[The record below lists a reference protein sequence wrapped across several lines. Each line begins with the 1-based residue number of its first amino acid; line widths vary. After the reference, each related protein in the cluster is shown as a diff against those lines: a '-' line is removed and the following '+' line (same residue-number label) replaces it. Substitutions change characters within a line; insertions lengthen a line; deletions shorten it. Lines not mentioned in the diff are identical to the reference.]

1 MDYFEYRNGE
11 LFAEGVPVRRIARE
25 VGTPAYIY
33 SLATLKRHYRV
44 FDQAF
49 ARIPHLVCFAMKS
62 NSNLAVLRAFVKEGG
77 GFDIVSAGELFR
89 ALKAGADPKKIVFS
103 GVGKKREELEYALN
117 SGILMFNIESE
128 QEVTFLNEV
137 ARSLGKKA
145 PMSLRVNPDVDPKTH
160 PYISTGM
167 KKSKFG
173 IDIKRSMEVYKKA
186 LSLPNLE
193 VIGVDCHIGS
203 QLTSVLPFVDALSRV
218 REYLDKVLV
227 GYLRKEGANIRYLDL
242 GGGLGIRY
250 EDEEPPQPD
259 EYAAALIQGLEGIEL
274 LDVTLILEP
283 GRVIV
288 GNAGILVTEVLYLKE
303 TDEKKFV
310 VVDGGM
316 NDLIRPALY
325 GSYQAIRPVLE
336 RKAETIVADVV
347 GPICESGDFFAKDRE
362 VPRPQRGDLLAVMS
376 AGAYGFTMASN
387 YNAHPR
393 PPEVLVDG
401 DSFYVVR
408 ARESFEDLIKGEV
421 IPPILQ

>member
-11 LFAEGVPVRRIARE
+11 LFAEGVPVRRIALE

-44 FDQAF
+44 FNQAF
-49 ARIPHLVCFAMKS
+49 ARLSHLVCFSMKS

-103 GVGKKREELEYALN
+103 GVGKKKAEIEYALN
-117 SGILMFNIESE
+117 AGILMFNVESE
-128 QEVTFLNEV
+128 QELTVLNEI
-137 ARSLGKKA
+137 ARGVEKKA
-145 PMSLRVNPDVDPKTH
+145 PISLRVNPDVDPKTH

-173 IDIKRSMEVYKKA
+173 IDIKRSLEVYKRA
-186 LSLPNLE
+186 LSLTHLE

-203 QLTSVLPFVDALSRV
+203 QLTTIPPFVDALSRV
-218 REYLDKVLV
+218 KVFV
-227 GYLRKEGANIRYLDL
+227 EALRKEGARIRYLDL

-250 EDEEPPQPD
+250 KDEEPPHPE
-259 EYAAALIQGLEGIEL
+259 EYAGALIQGLRG

-303 TDEKKFV
+303 GEEKTFV
-310 VVDGGM
+310 IVDGGM

-325 GSYQAIRPVLE
+325 GSYQAIRPVVE
-336 RKAETIVADVV
+336 RKGEMIVADVV

-362 VPRPQRGDLLAVMS
+362 IPRPQEGDLLAVMS
-376 AGAYGFTMASN
+376 AGAYGFTMSSN
-387 YNAHPR
+387 YNSRPR
-393 PPEVLVDG
+393 APEILVDG
-401 DSFYVVR
+401 DNFHVVR
-408 ARESFEDLIKGEV
+408 KRESFEDLISGET

>member
-11 LFAEGVPVRRIARE
+11 LFAEGVAIRRIARE
-25 VGTPAYIY
+25 VGTPTYIY
-33 SLATLKRHYRV
+33 SLATLRRHFRV

-49 ARIPHLVCFAMKS
+49 ARLPHIICFSVKA

-77 GFDIVSAGELFR
+77 GFDIVSGGELFR
-89 ALKAGADPKKIVFS
+89 ALKAGAEPKKIVFS
-103 GVGKKREELEYALN
+103 GVGKRREEIEYALN
-117 SGILMFNIESE
+117 SGILMFNVESE
-128 QEVTFLNEV
+128 QELTALNEV
-137 ARSLGKKA
+137 AGRLGKKA
-145 PMSLRVNPDVDPKTH
+145 SISLRVNPDVDPQTH

-173 IDIKRSMEVYKKA
+173 IDIKRSLEEYKRA
-186 LSLPNLE
+186 LSLSHLE

-203 QLTSVLPFVDALSRV
+203 QLTSIPPFIDALSRV
-218 REYLDKVLV
+218 KILV
-227 GYLRKEGANIRYLDL
+227 EGLKKEGARIRYVDL

-250 EDEEPPQPD
+250 KDEEPPHP
-259 EYAAALIQGLEGIEL
+259 ERYAEALIQGLQG

-310 VVDGGM
+310 VVDGAM

-325 GSYQAIRPVLE
+325 GSYQAIRPVVE
-336 RKAETIVADVV
+336 RGGEKIVADVV
-347 GPICESGDFFAKDRE
+347 GPICESGDFFAKERE
-362 VPRPQRGDLLAVMS
+362 MLRPQTGDLLAVMS

-387 YNAHPR
+387 YNSR
-393 PPEVLVDG
+393 PKVAEILVDG
-401 DSFYVVR
+401 ESFYVVR
-408 ARESFEDLIKGEV
+408 ARENLADLIRGET
-421 IPPILQ
+421 IPAILQ

>member
-1 MDYFEYRNGE
+1 MNHFEYRDGE
-11 LFAEGVPVRRIARE
+11 LFAEQVPVQRIARE

-33 SLATLKRHYRV
+33 SLATLRRHYRV

-49 ARIPHLVCFAMKS
+49 AKVPHLVCFSVKS
-62 NSNLAVLRAFVKEGG
+62 NSNLAVLRTFAKEGG
-77 GFDIVSAGELFR
+77 GFDIVSGGELFR
-89 ALKAGADPKKIVFS
+89 ALKASGDPRKIVFS
-103 GVGKKREELEYALN
+103 GVGKKKEEIEYALN
-117 SGILMFNIESE
+117 AGILMFNVESE
-128 QEVTFLNEV
+128 QELTFIDQLS
-137 ARSLGKKA
+137 RGLGKRA
-145 PMSLRVNPDVDPKTH
+145 PISLRVNPDVDPKTH

-173 IDIKRSMEVYKKA
+173 IEITRSAELYKMA
-186 LSLPNLE
+186 LSLKNLE

-203 QLTSVLPFVDALSRV
+203 QLTSVGPFVDALSRV
-218 REYLDKVLV
+218 REYLDRVLV

-242 GGGLGIRY
+242 GGGLGIQY
-250 EDEEPPQPD
+250 KDEEPPSPED
-259 EYAAALIQGLEGIEL
+259 YAAALIQGLEG

-303 TDEKKFV
+303 TEEKKFV

-325 GSYQAIRPVLE
+325 GSYQAIRPVLDK
-336 RKAETIVADVV
+336 KAGTIVADVV

-362 VPRPQRGDLLAVMS
+362 VPRPEPGDLLAIMS

-387 YNAHPR
+387 YNSHPR

-401 DSFYVVR
+401 DKFYVVR
-408 ARESFEDLIKGEV
+408 QRETLDDLIRGET
-421 IPPILQ
+421 IPPALQ